1 MLQGTH
7 PEPVPLLRTETK
19 CHSRLATDKANNIL
33 VYLCVKALQQIGDL
47 ATVYPISHPMTP
59 GIGSTPPPQIQVIKL
74 YFSLPYGDLNIT
86 STFVKFPKIA
96 TCLLPLRFMH
106 TAH

>member
-1 MLQGTH
+1 MLQSTH
-7 PEPVPLLRTETK
+7 PEPVPLLRK

-33 VYLCVKALQQIGDL
+33 VYLCAKALQQIGDL
-47 ATVYPISHPMTP
+47 ATAYPISHPMTP
-59 GIGSTPPPQIQVIKL
+59 GIGSTPPKIQVIKL